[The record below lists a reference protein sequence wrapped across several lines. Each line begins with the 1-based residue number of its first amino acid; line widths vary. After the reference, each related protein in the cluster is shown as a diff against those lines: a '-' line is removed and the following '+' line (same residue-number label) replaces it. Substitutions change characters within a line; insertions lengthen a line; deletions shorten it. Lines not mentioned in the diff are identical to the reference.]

1 MFNRLMF
8 SMIQQQDTSFMQ
20 QQIPSSYGSIFYYEK
35 KNKMYVVFSS
45 AYAAP
50 TVLSKTLPTQSY
62 GQGYGAMPQF
72 DQQQQQQQQIPVPMA
87 TQAGEI

>member
-1 MFNRLMF
+1 
-8 SMIQQQDTSFMQ
+8 MIQQQDTSFMQ

-62 GQGYGAMPQF
+62 GQVSQGYGTMPQF
-72 DQQQQQQQQIPVPMA
+72 DQQQQQQQQIL
-87 TQAGEI
+87 IIKW